1 MKKFLYSIW
10 CGALA
15 CALFTGC
22 GTAVKSPEPD
32 IPLPPQQGDAITAS
46 DYSKKSA
53 WLHLPNSNHAVDVF
67 FLYPTSWSRQPG
79 TPLYCEMDNKSMH
92 EGANLMLKMEA
103 SAYKPVAN
111 LYAPYYRQVDAKWAL
126 DYPLEDMEEYFAGV
140 PYTDAV
146 AAFEYYLKHY
156 NNGRPFILA
165 GHSQG
170 SAVTKCILK
179 YYMPKHPE
187 VYKRMVAAYVIGYFV
202 AEEELKDYPH
212 LKFAQSADDTGVIV
226 SWNVEAPNMKIVNP
240 LAPAGSIS
248 INPISWS
255 LGTETAPASKNMGS
269 LIYNQATGTLKRIN
283 NLADAKVNKER
294 GTVEC
299 SSVDI
304 ETYGSGLSG
313 LFPRGVYHMNDYG
326 FYYYNLRQNVANR
339 IEKYMAKEKK

>member
-1 MKKFLYSIW
+1 MNKSLYSIMF
-10 CGALA
+10 GALA
-15 CALFTGC
+15 CALFAGC
-22 GTAVKSPEPD
+22 ATTVKSPEPNV
-32 IPLPPQQGDAITAS
+32 PLPPKMGDAITAS

-67 FLYPTSWSRQPG
+67 FLYPTAWTRQPG
-79 TPLYCEMDNKSMH
+79 APLYCEMNNKSMH
-92 EGANLMLKMEA
+92 AGAAMMMKVEA

-111 LYAPYYRQVDAKWAL
+111 LYAPYYRQVDAKWIL
-126 DYPLEDMEEYFAGV
+126 SYPLEDMEEYFAGV
-140 PYTDAV
+140 PYVDAI

-170 SAVTKCILK
+170 SAVTKAILK

-187 VYKRMVAAYVIGYFV
+187 VFKRMVAAYVIGFFV
-202 AEEELKDYPH
+202 SEEELKDFPH
-212 LKFAQSADDTGVIV
+212 LKFAQGADDTGVII
-226 SWNVEAPNMKIVNP
+226 SWNVEAPDMKIDNP

-248 INPISWS
+248 INPINWS
-255 LGTETAPASKNMGS
+255 RGTETVPADKSLGS
-269 LIYNQATGTLKRIN
+269 LVCSKATGSVKRIN
-283 NLADAKVNKER
+283 KLADAKVNAQR

-299 SSVDI
+299 STVDI
-304 ETYGSGLSG
+304 ETYGSGVGG

-339 IEKYMAKEKK
+339 IEKYLAKEKK